1 MTTPNDIYV
10 RLQNDFDCR
19 LSVEQFLSIL
29 NVLEKRLA
37 VDVVKRKIIY
47 ESTFSSTLAS
57 IDIDAYAENVTKIF
71 LDGVEL
77 KEKSLSNLDGYTVDG
92 NNIVFANPI
101 EGGTLLIERIYV
113 PQDYDENSMLERPL
127 LLCEGYDEIYLYHIL
142 SREALMNGDIDMV
155 NNYSLLYAQAL
166 ASLKEHIDEDKSE
179 DTETENSEDE
189 KDETEGKSVQEK
201 YKNIW

>member
-47 ESTFSSTLAS
+47 ESTFSYTLAS
-57 IDIDAYAENVTKIF
+57 IDLDTCAENITKVI

-92 NNIVFANPI
+92 TNIVFTNPI

-166 ASLKEHIDEDKSE
+166 ASLKEHTEDAHEESK
-179 DTETENSEDE
+179 TENPEDE